1 MSASFVFAKSAP
13 STEYDRALA
22 WAALL
27 LAATG
32 LVMVYSASIS
42 TAEAARYTGN
52 NAAWYLARHGL
63 VLGISLAAAGIWA
76 LATVFCWPKQLEVAD
91 SEAAAQRQQRGEL

>member
-52 NAAWYLARHGL
+52 NAA
-63 VLGISLAAAGIWA
+63 
-76 LATVFCWPKQLEVAD
+76 
-91 SEAAAQRQQRGEL
+91 